1 MSGCTYCWFASDGPR
16 DARSAKP
23 HAPNQASANPV
34 TNNSQNAQ
42 VTQVEMRAGLDVKRQ
57 DGKAKSLEMASDD
70 TVTAEQLQ
78 EDTEL
83 RVARVLT
90 SMRETML

>member
-1 MSGCTYCWFASDGPR
+1 
-16 DARSAKP
+16 
-23 HAPNQASANPV
+23 
-34 TNNSQNAQ
+34 
-42 VTQVEMRAGLDVKRQ
+42 MRACLDVKRQ
-57 DGKAKSLEMASDD
+57 DGKAKSLEMTSDD

>member
-1 MSGCTYCWFASDGPR
+1 
-16 DARSAKP
+16 
-23 HAPNQASANPV
+23 
-34 TNNSQNAQ
+34 
-42 VTQVEMRAGLDVKRQ
+42 MRAGLDVEGQ
-57 DGKAKSLEMASDD
+57 DGKAKSLEMTSDD